1 MKVLAYL
8 LYGNQNEYQLELF
21 FSIFSALRQLRAM
34 GEQDDVL
41 ISVISDRSDFDPQ
54 LPIDHLQFSA
64 AEFADWTRSPHGT
77 YNHRVKIQ
85 ALIKAIDHYQ
95 APVALV
101 DTDTYFTDTPT
112 KLFDRVS
119 PQKTVM
125 HQLEFAHIADHS
137 LWQPMLE
144 KISDGIEISGVKVS
158 PQSSMFNSGVI
169 GVEPSHR
176 ELLKR
181 SLAVVDEL
189 YGRSP
194 IFNVEQFAVGI
205 TLNQATQLSTSE
217 DLITHYYGAS
227 RRFIHL
233 QISRLFPDFTAT
245 TLENVLKSS
254 EFPALGYPP
263 KALSDQII
271 TRIWAA
277 IKRWHPDYRFAYLC
291 YRSSFFYAA
300 QDPEYANIWA
310 AIALQMIQSFRR
322 QNPSNFS
329 LEQVQQDFLRFQTD
343 KIASLDWLSSST
355 RNNWMQLWEPS
366 FQPSAPVT

>member
-8 LYGNQNEYQLELF
+8 FYGNQKEYQLELF
-21 FSIFSALRQLRAM
+21 FSIFSALRQLRAT
-34 GEQDDVL
+34 GEQDDVV
-41 ISVISDRSDFDPQ
+41 ISVISDRPDFDPH

-64 AEFADWTRSPHGT
+64 AEFEDWTRSPHGT
-77 YNHRVKIQ
+77 YNHRVKIH

-95 APVALV
+95 SPVALV
-101 DTDTYFTDTPT
+101 DTDTYFTDNPT
-112 KLFDRVS
+112 KLFERVS

-137 LWQPMLE
+137 LWQPILE
-144 KISDGIEISGVKVS
+144 KLGDGTEINGVEVS

-176 ELLKR
+176 ELLEQ

-194 IFNVEQFAVGI
+194 IFNIEQFAVGV

-233 QISRLFPDFTAT
+233 QISRLFPDFTAA
-245 TLENVLKSS
+245 TLEKLLKIS
-254 EFPALGYPP
+254 EFPAMGYPP
-263 KALSDQII
+263 KALSDQVI
-271 TRIWAA
+271 TRLWAT
-277 IKRWHPDYRFAYLC
+277 IKRWHPEYRFAYLC

-310 AIALQMIQSFRR
+310 AIALQMIQSFRKKD
-322 QNPSNFS
+322 PANFS
-329 LEQVQQDFLRFQTD
+329 LKQAQQDFQRFQTN
-343 KIASLDWLSSST
+343 KITSLDWLDPSMQ
-355 RNNWMQLWEPS
+355 NHWMQLWEPS
-366 FQPSAPVT
+366 S